1 MQPSRRAFLMGR
13 PAPRTPWQHFCERLR
28 TLCVGALVPAAP
40 PVVSRRVGAPRVG
53 APGDGDPAS
62 GAAGV
67 PQARWT
73 PAGAADVRQARALC
87 AEHGVLMAL
96 HGLSGTQA
104 LTAGRPILWV
114 DPSGLNRVVAEP
126 GPVPRWRAD
135 AGVTAGQLAALGLTQ
150 FAGVA
155 PDMTLAAWYADRGAA
170 GWPSGRGDLSGIHA
184 ADILLADG
192 VADTLGP
199 FGAQDGAPLRS
210 ASLQALVPALFR
222 LASGPQAQWCRE
234 QEIWPAHY
242 RLDALAPRA
251 PATVNL
257 AQVLHG
263 HGGTLAWMEA
273 LMLHVPP
280 PGAAR
285 ATEPPPLRPAQARAV
300 DMRLKTLFDPGDL
313 FPEIADPASD
323 GTSA

>member
-28 TLCVGALVPAAP
+28 ARCGGALAPVAPAVVSSRAAAP
-40 PVVSRRVGAPRVG
+40 DA
-53 APGDGDPAS
+53 GDPAP
-62 GAAGV
+62 GAAAA

-87 AEHGVLMAL
+87 VEYGVLLAL
-96 HGLSGTQA
+96 HGASGTQA
-104 LTAGRPILWV
+104 ATAGRPILWV
-114 DPSGLNRVVAEP
+114 DPSALDRVVAEP
-126 GPVPRWRAD
+126 GPVSRWRAE

-150 FAGVA
+150 FARVA

-170 GWPSGRGDLSGIHA
+170 GWPCGRGDLSGIHA

-192 VADTLGP
+192 VVDTLGP

-222 LASGPQAQWCRE
+222 LSSGPQAQWCRE
-234 QEIWPAHY
+234 QETWPAHY
-242 RLDALAPRA
+242 RLDALSPRA

-273 LMLHVPP
+273 LVLHVPP
-280 PGAAR
+280 PGAAQ
-285 ATEPPPLRPAQARAV
+285 AAGSPPLRPAQARAV
-300 DMRLKTLFDPGDL
+300 DMRVKTLFDPGDL
-313 FPEIADPASD
+313 FPEIADPAGD
-323 GTSA
+323 GTAA

>member
-28 TLCVGALVPAAP
+28 ALCGGTLVPVAP
-40 PVVSRRVGAPRVG
+40 GAVSTPAG
-53 APGDGDPAS
+53 APGDGGLAS
-62 GAAGV
+62 GPLVV

-73 PAGAADVRQARALC
+73 PLGAGDVRQARALC
-87 AEHGVLMAL
+87 VEHGVLLAL

-104 LTAGRPILWV
+104 AAACRPILWV
-114 DPSGLNRVVAEP
+114 DPSALNRVVSEP

-135 AGVTAGQLAALGLTQ
+135 AGVTAGELAEVGLAQ

-155 PDMTLAAWYADRGAA
+155 PDTTLAAWYADRAA
-170 GWPSGRGDLSGIHA
+170 ANWPSGRGDLSGIQS

-192 VADTLGP
+192 VVDTLGP
-199 FGAQDGAPLRS
+199 FGADDGAPLRS

-222 LASGPQAQWCRE
+222 LSSGPQAQWCRE
-234 QEIWPAHY
+234 QEAWPAHY

-257 AQVLHG
+257 AQLLHG

-273 LMLHVPP
+273 LVLQVPP
-280 PGAAR
+280 SGAA
-285 ATEPPPLRPAQARAV
+285 AQAAMPPPLRPAQARAV
-300 DMRLKTLFDPGDL
+300 DMRVKTLFDPGDL
-313 FPEIADPASD
+313 FPEIADAATD
-323 GTSA
+323 GTPA

>member
-13 PAPRTPWQHFCERLR
+13 SAPRTPWQLFCERLR
-28 TLCVGALVPAAP
+28 ALCGGALAPVAP
-40 PVVSRRVGAPRVG
+40 PVVSSRAG
-53 APGDGDPAS
+53 APGEGDPAP
-62 GAAGV
+62 GAAAA

-73 PAGAADVRQARALC
+73 PTGAADVRQARALC
-87 AEHGVLMAL
+87 VEHGVLLAL
-96 HGLSGTQA
+96 HGASGTQA
-104 LTAGRPILWV
+104 APAGRPILWV
-114 DPSGLNRVVAEP
+114 DPSALDRVVAEP
-126 GPVPRWRAD
+126 GPVPRWRAE

-150 FAGVA
+150 FGRVA

-192 VADTLGP
+192 VVDTLGP

-222 LASGPQAQWCRE
+222 LSSGPQAQWCRE
-234 QEIWPAHY
+234 QETWPARY
-242 RLDALAPRA
+242 RLDALSPRA

-273 LMLHVPP
+273 LVLHVPP
-280 PGAAR
+280 PGAAQ
-285 ATEPPPLRPAQARAV
+285 AAGSPPLRPAQARAV
-300 DMRLKTLFDPGDL
+300 DMRVKTLFDPGDL
-313 FPEIADPASD
+313 FPEIADAAVD